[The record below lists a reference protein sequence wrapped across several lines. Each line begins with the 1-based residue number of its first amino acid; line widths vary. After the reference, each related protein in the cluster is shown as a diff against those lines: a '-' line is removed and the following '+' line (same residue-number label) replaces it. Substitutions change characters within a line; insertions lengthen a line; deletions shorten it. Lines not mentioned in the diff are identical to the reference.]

1 MSEVATVE
9 VRDGVGV
16 IEMRRPPHNFLSPTL
31 VETIADTL
39 EAFDGDPAVRAA
51 VLAAEGRSFCA
62 GADLSGE
69 GPGAEADVR
78 PTSTS
83 VTSRLY
89 EGAAR
94 LCAVATPVVAA
105 IHGPAV
111 GGGLGL
117 ALTASMRVTCAEAR
131 FSANFAKLGIHH
143 GFGLSVTLPDL
154 VGPSRAALV
163 LLTGRRFNGEE
174 ATEIGLADRCVPAE
188 LVRASAIDLAG
199 EIAANAPLAVQAMN
213 RTLRAG
219 LADRVRAATAHEA
232 AEQARL
238 GATDDARE
246 GVRAV
251 AERRPGSF
259 TAR

>member
-1 MSEVATVE
+1 MPEALTVDIREDRVA
-9 VRDGVGV
+9 V
-16 IEMRRPPHNFLSPTL
+16 IEMRQPPHNFLRPEL
-31 VETIADTL
+31 VETIADAL
-39 EAFDGDPAVRAA
+39 EGFDADSTVRAA

-62 GADLSGE
+62 GANLGGE
-69 GPGAEADVR
+69 EADVR
-78 PTSTS
+78 PTATS
-83 VTSRLY
+83 ATARLY

-105 IHGPAV
+105 VHGPAI

-117 ALTASMRVTCAEAR
+117 ALTASLRVTCDEAR

-143 GFGLSVTLPDL
+143 GFGLSVTLPEL
-154 VGPSRAALV
+154 VGPSRAAFV

-174 ATEIGLADRCVPAE
+174 ATRLGLADLCVPADQ
-188 LVRASAIDLAG
+188 VRASALAL
-199 EIAANAPLAVQAMN
+199 AAEMAENAPLAVQAMN

-246 GVRAV
+246 GVLAV

-259 TAR
+259 AGR